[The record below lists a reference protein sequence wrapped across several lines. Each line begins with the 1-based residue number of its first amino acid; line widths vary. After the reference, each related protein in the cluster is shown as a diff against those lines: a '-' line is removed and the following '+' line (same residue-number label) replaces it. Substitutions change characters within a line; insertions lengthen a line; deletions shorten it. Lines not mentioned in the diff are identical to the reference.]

1 MSESTAT
8 ITHTVTH
15 DALRE
20 TAPPSLGR
28 KPLFQ
33 EIQSRIRS
41 YIFERGLRP
50 GDMLPPAAEMASY
63 LGVSHASLREG
74 LRAMEALGML
84 ETRHGI
90 GTFVCSY
97 NLMPIFETLS
107 FSLLFDNDGLY
118 KLIQIREAIEV
129 GLIQEVVTR
138 IGDEDLRR
146 LEELCEETVSQLW
159 EAGHDIEFHRA
170 LYRCLENELVA
181 QILDVYW
188 MTSTKVIDRSAY
200 SPSDKEFNRQ
210 EHCDI
215 VTALKSRDANAAVK
229 SMRKHFADAKARL
242 QKNVASVEA

>member
-1 MSESTAT
+1 MGEGTAA
-8 ITHTVTH
+8 VTH
-15 DALRE
+15 EAMRE
-20 TAPPSLGR
+20 GAPPSLGR

-41 YIFERGLRP
+41 YIFERGLKP
-50 GDMLPPAAEMASY
+50 GEMLPPAAEMASY

-97 NLMPIFETLS
+97 NLIPVFETLS
-107 FSLLFDNDGLY
+107 FSLLFDKDGLY

-129 GLIQEVVTR
+129 GLIQEVVRR
-138 IGDEDLRR
+138 ISDEDLQR
-146 LEELCEETVSQLW
+146 LEELCEETASESW
-159 EAGHDIEFHRA
+159 EARHDIEFHRV

-188 MTSTKVIDRSAY
+188 MTSTKVIDRSAFA
-200 SPSDKEFNRQ
+200 PTDKEFNRQ
-210 EHCDI
+210 EHCEI
-215 VTALKSRDANAAVK
+215 VMALKTRDANAAVK
-229 SMRKHFADAKARL
+229 SMRKHFSDAKARL
-242 QKNVASVEA
+242 RRNAATVEP